1 MHAYTSYNILLDRPS
16 LNALGVIVSTPH
28 LAMKFPSDTES
39 IITAHADKRTTRES
53 YLASLKLGPLT
64 NNEPHQ
70 VMHYVEIVVG
80 AERSKELDLNPRTN
94 NDNRVKLIEETC
106 TFQLDIKKE

>member
-1 MHAYTSYNILLDRPS
+1 MHAYTSYNILLDHPS
-16 LNALGVIVSTPH
+16 LNSLGVIVSTPH
-28 LAMKFPSDTES
+28 LAMKFTSDTES
-39 IITAHADKRTTRES
+39 IIAVHADKRTTTES

-64 NNEPHQ
+64 NNEPHR
-70 VMHYVEIVVG
+70 VVHYVEIVAG

-94 NDNRVKLIEETC
+94 NDNRVKIIEETC